1 MATSF
6 KVLIDL
12 ILLCPCNMQYTNR
25 TVCSLWSKYSPY
37 GELNPFETR
46 KHKGYLAIVA
56 WGYLSNRTI
65 FLETETMITAQM
77 TRPIHNWILLKRNVC
92 FSLLCS
98 WDLQIVCSAD
108 DCLREWHLR
117 HQGNKNSE
125 KQSTQNFK
133 PTALMIN
140 SYCCWDFRVTR

>member
-1 MATSF
+1 MDKPEYDGALKSLVEMLGKMSVCMTKWLNSF

-56 WGYLSNRTI
+56 WGYLSNRTT

-77 TRPIHNWILLKRNVC
+77 TGTIHN
-92 FSLLCS
+92 
-98 WDLQIVCSAD
+98 
-108 DCLREWHLR
+108 
-117 HQGNKNSE
+117 
-125 KQSTQNFK
+125 
-133 PTALMIN
+133 
-140 SYCCWDFRVTR
+140 